1 MNDADLQTLIDEP
14 ARREDVT
21 AVEVVEAILT
31 SIEDHERLGAF
42 ITVTPES
49 AHADARE
56 ADLRRARG
64 ASRGPLD
71 GLPVAVKD
79 NIDVAGIRCTGGSA
93 WFRDRVPRRDAFAI
107 RRLRAAGAV
116 IVGKTNMYE
125 LAYGATG
132 DNPHFGDCH
141 NAWDYARVPGGSS
154 GGSAAALGADLCFAA
169 LGTDTGGS
177 VRQPAALNG
186 VTALRPTYGSVSTR
200 GVLGVSPSLD
210 TVGSMARSARDAAA
224 LHDALA
230 AYDPKDPCA
239 VAPASSPQ
247 PDPRGGPRPLSGLR
261 VAVARGYF
269 FDGAAPAV
277 AANAHAAADT
287 LAGLGAQ
294 LSELDTPDA
303 RRATDDTRLLIHA
316 EALAGHERRFER
328 DAASLGEDVRRRL
341 ELGRRVTGVQV
352 AHALDRMRR
361 WRVRMHAL
369 LARVD
374 LILTP
379 TTLEVAPLLAGADMI
394 ATTARLTQLT
404 YPWSLASLP
413 AISLPSGL
421 DEAGLPTACNWPP
434 PRGATTC
441 CCGSGSPSK
450 T

>member
-1 MNDADLQTLIDEP
+1 MELA
-14 ARREDVT
+14 
-21 AVEVVEAILT
+21 EAILT
-31 SIEDHERLGAF
+31 RIEDHERLGAF
-42 ITVTPES
+42 ITVTPER
-49 AHADARE
+49 ARADARE
-56 ADLRRARG
+56 ADERRARG

-71 GLPVAVKD
+71 GLPIAIKD

-93 WFRDRVPRRDAFAI
+93 WFRDRVPRRDAFVV

-132 DNPHFGDCH
+132 DNPHYGDCH
-141 NAWDYARVPGGSS
+141 NAWDLARVPGGSS

-186 VTALRPTYGSVSTR
+186 VTALRPTYGSVSNR
-200 GVLGVSPSLD
+200 GVLAVSPSLD

-224 LHDALA
+224 LASA
-230 AYDPKDPCA
+230 VSAYDPKDPCA
-239 VAPASSPQ
+239 VAPPGSPP
-247 PDPRGGPRPLSGLR
+247 PDPPAGPRPLSGLR
-261 VAVARGYF
+261 VGVARGYF
-269 FDGAAPAV
+269 FEGVAPAV

-287 LAGLGAQ
+287 LARLGAE

-303 RRATDDTRLLIHA
+303 KRATDDTRLLIHA
-316 EALAGHERRFER
+316 EALATHERRFNR
-328 DAASLGEDVRRRL
+328 DAASLGDDVRRRL

-352 AHALDRMRR
+352 AHALDRMRQ
-361 WRVRMHAL
+361 WRVRMHSVL
-369 LARVD
+369 ERVD

-379 TTLEVAPLLAGADMI
+379 TTVAVAPLLAGADMI
-394 ATTARLTQLT
+394 ATTARLTLLT

-421 DEAGLPTACNWPP
+421 DEAGLPTGVQLAAAPWRDELLLRVGVAFQEVTGFHRLRP
-434 PRGATTC
+434 A
-441 CCGSGSPSK
+441 S
-450 T
+450 